1 MRNKTEYDRF
11 PTAKRGYEPQSVEAH
26 LDEIAVDRDRMLDE
40 AAARIAALEVEL
52 EESRKQEEAVHLTIL
67 AATKTKEDML
77 EAARHQ
83 ASEIA
88 ANGRKEGDRI
98 VTDARM
104 QAFQLVTGARE
115 EAGTIV
121 REARAEAAAVSRVD
135 EDTSIPAD
143 EGPSERESALQQR
156 IEEMQHVVAAMELE
170 LSRRPVPTDSNRSDD
185 IESAAPGAKEKKSK
199 TTAKVEDAPPETEPT
214 ENVAPPAPT
223 PEHIEIVVTD
233 AESAEQAGDGSND
246 NTEIAVDDVAVSV
259 DSAEDLP
266 EATSS
271 SNEDGSITDKRTP
284 EAVRRSFYSRRSAK
298 LPRIGAEGG
307 RDTMAAIAGLRTN
320 FVAAE
325 TAADPESDESPAFE
339 AV

>member
-1 MRNKTEYDRF
+1 M
-11 PTAKRGYEPQSVEAH
+11 
-26 LDEIAVDRDRMLDE
+26 
-40 AAARIAALEVEL
+40 
-52 EESRKQEEAVHLTIL
+52 
-67 AATKTKEDML
+67 
-77 EAARHQ
+77 
-83 ASEIA
+83 
-88 ANGRKEGDRI
+88 
-98 VTDARM
+98 
-104 QAFQLVTGARE
+104 
-115 EAGTIV
+115 
-121 REARAEAAAVSRVD
+121 
-135 EDTSIPAD
+135 
-143 EGPSERESALQQR
+143 
-156 IEEMQHVVAAMELE
+156 
-170 LSRRPVPTDSNRSDD
+170 
-185 IESAAPGAKEKKSK
+185 
-199 TTAKVEDAPPETEPT
+199 
-214 ENVAPPAPT
+214 
-223 PEHIEIVVTD
+223 VTD

-266 EATSS
+266 ETTSS